1 MPTFRKPSKKK
12 VIEKPEKE
20 LQKVLDAIKSG
31 GKLVEQSL
39 SIFSSKMEYGIKYPQ
54 GGYFK
59 ITKRLFDKAK
69 KSLNQ

>member
-1 MPTFRKPSKKK
+1 MPTFKKPSKKK

-20 LQKVLDAIKSG
+20 LQNVLDAIKSG
-31 GKLVEQSL
+31 GKLVEEYVG
-39 SIFSSKMEYGIKYPQ
+39 IFSSKMEYGIKYPQ

-59 ITKRLFDKAK
+59 ITKRIFDKVK